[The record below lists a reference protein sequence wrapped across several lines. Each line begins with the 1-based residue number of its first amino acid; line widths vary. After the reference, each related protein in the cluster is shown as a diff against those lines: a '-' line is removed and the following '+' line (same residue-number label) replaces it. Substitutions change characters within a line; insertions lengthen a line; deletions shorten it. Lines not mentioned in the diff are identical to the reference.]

1 VLVHGAA
8 NSAAVWIFWQEELCR
23 RGWSSHALDL
33 RGHGLSAAT
42 DLSTTR
48 MQDYAS
54 DVIDCAA
61 QLRHPPVLIG
71 WSMGGLVA
79 LMAAAAIVTSAWVG
93 LGPSAP
99 ARHRRDGA
107 LLRTGEFGPEEY
119 GIVDRDPARQPSM
132 PDLDLEERIIALA
145 SLGRESRLARDER
158 SAGIAIEPPAAPC
171 LVATG
176 GADESWPRHRY
187 QDVPLA
193 ADFIAIE
200 AVSHWGLVLNR
211 RALPGLV
218 SAVSDWLNRMVQK
231 T

>member
-1 VLVHGAA
+1 
-8 NSAAVWIFWQEELCR
+8 
-23 RGWSSHALDL
+23 
-33 RGHGLSAAT
+33 
-42 DLSTTR
+42 

-61 QLRHPPVLIG
+61 QFRHPPILLG

-79 LMAAAAIVTSAWVG
+79 LMAAAAIGARAWVG

-99 ARHRRDGA
+99 ARARREGA

-119 GIVDRDPARQPSM
+119 GIVDRDTERQPSM
-132 PDLDLEERIIALA
+132 PDLDLEERRIALA

-158 SAGIAIEPPAAPC
+158 SAGIAIAPPGAPC
-171 LVATG
+171 LVVTG

-187 QDVPLA
+187 QDFPLA

-200 AVSHWGLVLNR
+200 GVSHWGLVLNR

-218 SAVSDWLNRMVQK
+218 SAVVGWLNKVADE